1 LERLQNDI
9 RNSIPLT
16 NGKSLLDIESDGTQS
31 TAASVLDG
39 KFEIEYVGMDDSI
52 VAPGRVSIIYG
63 A

>member
-1 LERLQNDI
+1 
-9 RNSIPLT
+9 
-16 NGKSLLDIESDGTQS
+16 LDVESDGTHS

-52 VAPGRVSIIYG
+52 VAPGRVSTIKY